1 MSLKL
6 LVVDDEDMIRIN
18 LEAYLEDEGHEIL
31 LASTGED
38 AIELVKSN
46 KDIDLAI
53 VDVRLPGIDGSDLV
67 SRMLDI
73 SPDTKHILHT
83 GSSEYVL
90 PQNLIDKGIKE
101 EQIIFKP
108 LIKMQTLLEMIDKLT
123 K

>member
-38 AIELVKSN
+38 AIEIAKSN
-46 KDIDLAI
+46 QGIDLAI
-53 VDVRLPGIDGSDLV
+53 VDVRLPGIDGSDLI
-67 SRMLDI
+67 LKLI
-73 SPDTKHILHT
+73 EILPDMKYILHT

-90 PQNLIDKGIKE
+90 PQDLIDKGITE